1 MNCLVPTLSLIVGF
15 SPFLLS
21 GQTHPRPPGQQ
32 QAAQADAQMEK
43 NVPPPKV
50 YHSAA
55 AAAKLEQ
62 EADELSKLAQSIP
75 PDVQS
80 VGKGIFPKDM
90 IQKLKHIEKLSK
102 HLRSELAP

>member
-1 MNCLVPTLSLIVGF
+1 VKPVITPLLLVVLF
-15 SPFLLS
+15 SPVEFT

-32 QAAQADAQMEK
+32 QAAQADTQMEK

-55 AAAKLEQ
+55 AEAKLEK

-90 IQKLKHIEKLSK
+90 IHKLKQIEKLSK

>member
-15 SPFLLS
+15 SALLVT
-21 GQTHPRPPGQQ
+21 GQAHPRPPGQQ

-43 NVPPPKV
+43 NVPPPTV
-50 YHSAA
+50 YHSAV

-62 EADELSKLAQSIP
+62 EAEELSKLAQSIP

-80 VGKGIFPKDM
+80 VAKGMFPKD
-90 IQKLKHIEKLSK
+90 IVQKLKQIEKLSK
-102 HLRSELAP
+102 HLRGELAP